1 MAKII
6 AFANYKGGTAKT
18 TTAHNV
24 GAALTIKG
32 RKVLLIDFDPQ
43 SNLTGCLL
51 SPREGAKI
59 TATVFEAMTARPTG
73 SLPLPVLHVRPSLDL
88 VPCSLKHS
96 GTETLISSRPDKAT
110 ILKQLVEPLR
120 GKYDFI
126 MIDCPPTPGILTAN
140 ALAAS
145 DRVVIP
151 IEAQALPMKGIT
163 QVLQMVEVIR
173 AQFNPSL
180 SLGGIAITRWKAN
193 NLSKITEGM
202 LRQTYEKV
210 FETKINESVQ
220 IATAPAFFRS
230 IFEHAPKSRGAA
242 QYMALAEEI
251 EAIE

>member
-1 MAKII
+1 
-6 AFANYKGGTAKT
+6 
-18 TTAHNV
+18 
-24 GAALTIKG
+24 
-32 RKVLLIDFDPQ
+32 
-43 SNLTGCLL
+43 
-51 SPREGAKI
+51 
-59 TATVFEAMTARPTG
+59 
-73 SLPLPVLHVRPSLDL
+73 
-88 VPCSLKHS
+88 
-96 GTETLISSRPDKAT
+96 
-110 ILKQLVEPLR
+110 
-120 GKYDFI
+120 

-173 AQFNPSL
+173 TQFNPSL

-242 QYMALAEEI
+242 QYMALSEEI
-251 EAIE
+251 EAME

>member
-1 MAKII
+1 MKII

-73 SLPLPVLHVRPSLDL
+73 SLPLPVLQV
-88 VPCSLKHS
+88 
-96 GTETLISSRPDKAT
+96 SRSDKAT
-110 ILKQLVEPLR
+110 ILKQLVDPIR
-120 GKYDFI
+120 ANYDFI
-126 MIDCPPTPGILTAN
+126 LIDCPPTPGILTAN

-180 SLGGIAITRWKAN
+180 LLGGIAITRWKAN